1 MKKSDILEMPE
12 YFDRYINLVPD
23 KELDEAFMDSLKQ
36 INELEMGILNNLE
49 YKSYQPEKWTVKEIL
64 QHITDIERLLCAG
77 VLQFA
82 RNNNTY
88 TISFDE
94 NEISKNSKANKKNI
108 LQIIAE
114 LISVRK
120 ATISLYESFDNED
133 LLKTGINWK
142 HRISILAMGFNII
155 GHQIHHLNVIK
166 EKYYPLFICSAIPS
180 AINLFH
186 NAGMSFP
193 A

>member
-23 KELDEAFMDSLKQ
+23 KELLNAFIDSVEQ
-36 INELEMGILNNLE
+36 INKLEIGILNSIE
-49 YKSYQPEKWTVKEIL
+49 HKSYLPEKWTVKEIL
-64 QHITDIERLLCAG
+64 QHIIDIERILCAG

-88 TISFDE
+88 TISFNE
-94 NEISKNSKANKKNI
+94 NEISKNSKANKKSI

-114 LISVRK
+114 LVSVRQ
-120 ATISLYESFDNED
+120 ATISLYKSFDNED
-133 LLKTGINWK
+133 LLKSGINWK

-166 EKYYPLFICSAIPS
+166 ERYYPLALKGSS
-180 AINLFH
+180 
-186 NAGMSFP
+186 
-193 A
+193 